1 MAKQKGYESVMGS
14 VFDFIFNESKKD
26 PGKVKP
32 LKVTGVD
39 SSSKLSDAMVSALE
53 KPLLFVND
61 TTMGAFEDM
70 MSSDLLAIRYGK
82 GERDNVKITTKD
94 LGNALK
100 NPSGF
105 LDKAFEKIEANQKVN
120 MASWAGDS
128 IRAVLAGTWARKH
141 NLDVETQMA
150 MAVMHNAQDRTKQTT
165 NFSPVPV
172 AEMGERTGK
181 LLEKYLGE
189 NSTLTDADILKRFGR
204 EDATTKKAK
213 IEKWKKDYQEG
224 GRKNLLYSK
233 EVYAFVEG
241 QELMEKSKEAR
252 ENNDKEK
259 AKNYYRASR
268 YLDALQGEDEYKNFK
283 RRSLR
288 QIKSYKDAIVKLK
301 VGTDPQKDVK
311 IREIENQIKMLN
323 GQIASGRLYQLAGNI
338 GRFQGMYGSMKGVHE
353 YTVGGSL
360 AGALITGDFFD
371 PNKNKTWLCPTD
383 ATAKK
388 TLKDSSVA
396 GFSKLGESGG
406 GVGFRIAAKT
416 GNKFIDGYN
425 EQMIRFYYSSPIVGI
440 KSLATGEVFA
450 RRAYEEMNKF
460 NRRFGQKIP
469 GFDMKEL
476 FDKDGNVVDGYL
488 GQIMGVASEDQKEAL
503 AKFLKSNERW
513 NKMAL
518 RFSAIKRRQDA
529 IGGYFDAK
537 IGKNLRKSFASFLLK
552 NRAFSNASK
561 EILGEWIEKGGIQV
575 LAKAFGVTVSGLAGP
590 LAPIVSKLV
599 SDVAVKVGMAVAKPI
614 LKFSLQWVMF
624 TFFGILGFVIL
635 MTMNNANVLG
645 VNSGESPRDV
655 VACKQLLLDNSD
667 GVGIFDP
674 INSNLESLLQGLPIF
689 DGDIQEIFN
698 AVLGYVSGEY
708 RPVSIGLELVNCDPS
723 KGAVHRMCASI
734 SWAWCYSADK
744 IYCKHDKLK
753 AQSGGV
759 LTNLFIHEVIHLLQ
773 RGGGGGG
780 SVEMTEWGADYLSN
794 NGGGYS
800 FAFNGTCAR
809 ATQIASHFIANGCSG
824 SDLRSVALNEKS
836 GVSSSC
842 GQLVRST
849 LKFCERK

>member
-396 GFSKLGESGG
+396 GFSKLGKSGG

-503 AKFLKSNERW
+503 TKFLKSNERW

-552 NRAFSNASK
+552 NHAFSNASK
-561 EILGEWIEKGGIQV
+561 EILGEWIEKGGVQV

-614 LKFSLQWVMF
+614 LKFSFQWVMF

-655 VACKQLLLDNSD
+655 VKCKNIEPDL
-667 GVGIFDP
+667 GHGGGDP
-674 INSNLESLLQGLPIF
+674 KLCEEEMKEADLNAHLGPIPETSSSGSCPFPTGLQCFQGSFGSFSHSRVKAVDLGLPAGGVF
-689 DGDIQEIFN
+689 SAPAMCSN
-698 AVLGYVSGEY
+698 VSCQV
-708 RPVSIGLELVNCDPS
+708 VSVGPS
-723 KGAVHRMCASI
+723 KCANGYGGGKVVVQVGSYKFTLLHVKTNLTAGTSLRAGQAIAAVMSVEETTHCCSTGAHLHLEVSV
-734 SWAWCYSADK
+734 
-744 IYCKHDKLK
+744 
-753 AQSGGV
+753 GGV
-759 LTNLFIHEVIHLLQ
+759 PQ
-773 RGGGGGG
+773 RPEDIMNT
-780 SVEMTEWGADYLSN
+780 SP
-794 NGGGYS
+794 
-800 FAFNGTCAR
+800 FN
-809 ATQIASHFIANGCSG
+809 
-824 SDLRSVALNEKS
+824 
-836 GVSSSC
+836 C
-842 GQLVRST
+842 GFSACLH
-849 LKFCERK
+849 

>member
-288 QIKSYKDAIVKLK
+288 RIKSYKDAIVKLK

-396 GFSKLGESGG
+396 GFSKLSKSGG

-425 EQMIRFYYSSPIVGI
+425 EQMLRFYYSSPIVGI

-476 FDKDGNVVDGYL
+476 FDKDGNVVEVYL

-537 IGKNLRKSFASFLLK
+537 IGKNFRKSFASFLLK
-552 NRAFSNASK
+552 NRAFSQASK

-575 LAKAFGVTVSGLAGP
+575 LAKVFGVTVSGLAGP
-590 LAPIVSKLV
+590 LAPIISKFV
-599 SDVAVKVGMAVAKPI
+599 SDTAVNIGMAIAKPI
-614 LKFSLQWVMF
+614 FKFSFQWIF
-624 TFFGILGFVIL
+624 FFFFGLLGFVIL
-635 MTMNNANVLG
+635 MTMNDAIVLG

-655 VACKQLLLDNSD
+655 VKCKDIKDEPGHGGGDPKLCAEEMETADLEAHLGPIPSSSFAGSCPFPTGLRCSQGSFGNFSHSNVQAVDLVL
-667 GVGIFDP
+667 GPGGIFHAP
-674 INSNLESLLQGLPIF
+674 AMCSSVSCQ
-689 DGDIQEIFN
+689 
-698 AVLGYVSGEY
+698 VLSVGKS
-708 RPVSIGLELVNCDPS
+708 
-723 KGAVHRMCASI
+723 MCAKG
-734 SWAWCYSADK
+734 YGGGK
-744 IYCKHDKLK
+744 VVVQVGKYTFKLLHVK
-753 AQSGGV
+753 TNLVAGTLLRAGQAIAAVMSVEETTHCCSSGAHLHLEVSVGGV
-759 LTNLFIHEVIHLLQ
+759 PRRPEDIMN
-773 RGGGGGG
+773 
-780 SVEMTEWGADYLSN
+780 A
-794 NGGGYS
+794 
-800 FAFNGTCAR
+800 APFN
-809 ATQIASHFIANGCSG
+809 
-824 SDLRSVALNEKS
+824 
-836 GVSSSC
+836 C
-842 GQLVRST
+842 GFSA
-849 LKFCERK
+849 CPN